1 MMDPSFSGRAVMPAT
16 PGTLVPVPQQ
26 HMQTAPAAIPPRKP
40 EDLGAL
46 ERKFRAYESNKDK
59 EQTESREARR
69 YYHGK
74 HWTDKEIADLNKRK
88 QPVIWDNRIA
98 RKVDFL
104 VGVEQRMRRD
114 PKAYPR
120 TPKEEQSADTAT
132 ACIRYGCDVN
142 RWEQKASEAAHDGLV
157 SGFGVVWVGV
167 GNRQGMPDVIMKAV
181 DVDRFFYDPRSTKPD
196 FSDARYLGM
205 HLWLD
210 IDEAKERWPDHEDK
224 LDSMMDMAGK
234 GSTVLKADADRAIQ
248 WADFEHQRVR
258 VIEFWEKRRGGW
270 YYCFFCGDMD
280 LESGDSQYKNAEGES
295 DQPYLAWSP
304 YIDEKGNRYGVV
316 RNMRPL
322 QDEVNHRRSK
332 FLHMINVRQM
342 HARKGDV
349 EDPDKARNELSRPD
363 GYFEHNGEWNKTVGI
378 IDQSHQIQGQVS
390 LLEQATA
397 ALENLGPNPGL
408 IGKGGGIA
416 DQSGRAILAQRDSG
430 MTELSPVFERLRDWK
445 LRVYRATWAR
455 IRNAWTGER
464 FIRVTDDPRAM
475 EFMAVNSYQQHPM
488 TGELMGNNILGD
500 IDVDIILE
508 EGPDSITMQEEEFDQ
523 LTKMVQAGL
532 PIPPEIIIEA
542 SSLRNKQK
550 ILDMIKP
557 LDGPSPK
564 EKLEMDESKARTV
577 KLKADAIAALA
588 KADSLDAQMGNLGT
602 PGQPTNLPEI
612 TEGAP
617 GMQGMPPPMDM
628 GMGPEGP
635 MPPGMPPGPPGM
647 PPPDQGAPPMPEM
660 MAPTGGLPIGQNA
673 LL

>member
-1 MMDPSFSGRAVMPAT
+1 MMDPSMMPAT
-16 PGTLVPVPQQ
+16 PGTLVPVQQ
-26 HMQTAPAAIPPRKP
+26 QQMPVAKPVPKKP
-40 EDLGAL
+40 EDLAAK

-142 RWEQKASEAAHDGLV
+142 RFEQKASEAAHDGLV

-167 GNRQGMPDVIMKAV
+167 GNRQGMPDVILKAV

-210 IDEAKERWPDHEDK
+210 IDEAKERWPDHEEQLDK
-224 LDSMMDMAGK
+224 MMDAVGK

-280 LESGDSQYKNAEGES
+280 LESGDSPHKTCEGES
-295 DQPYLAWSP
+295 DQPYIAWSP

-342 HARKGDV
+342 HARKGDIQ
-349 EDPDKARNELSRPD
+349 DPDKARNELARPD
-363 GYFEHNGEWNKTVGI
+363 GFVEHDGEWGKDVGL
-378 IDQSHQIQGQVS
+378 IDQSQQIQGQVS

-445 LRVYRATWAR
+445 LRVYRAIWAR
-455 IRNAWTGER
+455 IRYSWTGER
-464 FIRVTDDPRAM
+464 FIRVTDDPRST
-475 EFMAVNSYQQHPM
+475 EFMAVNSYQMDPM
-488 TGELMGNNILGD
+488 TGELVANNLLAD

-508 EGPDSITMQEEEFDQ
+508 EGPDSIMMQEEEFEQ
-523 LTKMVQAGL
+523 LTKMVQAGM

-542 SSLRNKQK
+542 SSLRNKAK

-557 LDGPSPK
+557 PEGPNPMEELEK
-564 EKLEMDESKARTV
+564 EERVAKIV
-577 KLKADAIAALA
+577 KTKADAIAALA
-588 KADSLDAQMGNLGT
+588 KADSLDSQMGNLGT
-602 PGQPTNLPEI
+602 PGQPTNIPEL

-617 GMQGMPPPMDM
+617 DMSGMPPP
-628 GMGPEGP
+628 MGPEGP
-635 MPPGMPPGPPGM
+635 MPDEMMPPDDM
-647 PPPDQGAPPMPEM
+647 GAPPMPPDQM
-660 MAPTGGLPIGQNA
+660 MSPTGGLPIQENA